1 MSGESLLEAMEEGRM
16 RKEGVWQEDTGV
28 KGINFLN
35 RLFPDNDKLPAS
47 VFCDHLSDKPGT
59 LSSPGVVCTTL
70 FLDSIEYTA

>member
-1 MSGESLLEAMEEGRM
+1 MSGESLLEAIEEGRR

-47 VFCDHLSDKPGT
+47 VFCGHFLDKPEN
-59 LSSPGVVCTTL
+59 LYSPGGVFTTPYL
-70 FLDSIEYTA
+70 GLIEFTT